1 MTGGLC
7 RMWSVPRGLLH
18 GLGGA
23 GGPWDIHTW
32 WYNSQW
38 YVSQW
43 YIRGKIGW
51 GRFVR
56 SYKPVRMGC
65 PSAPTLRQ
73 GFSRENYDKSW
84 GHIEFL
90 RHAHSNSQTSWH
102 SGDSSMPNVLN
113 QTLFWDHEGKGLTH
127 VCLKHKHKL
136 TGCHSLPWCIYV
148 FFSCAKRLRRRLG
161 PVSVVKLG
169 CAYKIDILGWFERH
183 SLEQKTKACL
193 RSRVCEWNEMSPW
206 SHGSEAQSVIYPEIG
221 WLETKNVQSG
231 WSNVPP
237 CRESGSRVGPVRH
250 AWSAPRVPI
259 CQTRKRPSA
268 FRASASISFRW
279 PVHPRDSDGFIPSHA
294 NCFNK
299 PWPHTHFGFSFGW
312 RFLETWNKSLISCKC
327 DARPLDFTSGPQYET
342 SKIHRESTKLASF
355 PHGTWDHFLRT
366 SSNFCQV
373 RHGPSDWR
381 KWFAVT
387 DGLQMRRRR
396 HGGGLGGFKN
406 DLVMFN

>member
-1 MTGGLC
+1 MDYCHSNIILLYVISWYIYIYSIHFTHRHILYWITRLDDIYIYIYKSLLFEHPNLSMTGGLC

-38 YVSQW
+38 YVSQG

-148 FFSCAKRLRRRLG
+148 FF
-161 PVSVVKLG
+161 P
-169 CAYKIDILGWFERH
+169 
-183 SLEQKTKACL
+183 
-193 RSRVCEWNEMSPW
+193 
-206 SHGSEAQSVIYPEIG
+206 
-221 WLETKNVQSG
+221 VQS
-231 WSNVPP
+231 
-237 CRESGSRVGPVRH
+237 
-250 AWSAPRVPI
+250 AWGA
-259 CQTRKRPSA
+259 
-268 FRASASISFRW
+268 
-279 PVHPRDSDGFIPSHA
+279 G
-294 NCFNK
+294 
-299 PWPHTHFGFSFGW
+299 
-312 RFLETWNKSLISCKC
+312 
-327 DARPLDFTSGPQYET
+327 
-342 SKIHRESTKLASF
+342 
-355 PHGTWDHFLRT
+355 
-366 SSNFCQV
+366 
-373 RHGPSDWR
+373 
-381 KWFAVT
+381 
-387 DGLQMRRRR
+387 
-396 HGGGLGGFKN
+396 
-406 DLVMFN
+406 